1 MEVEHSVLKTTSLLF
16 YENRQTFR
24 EESGYNCTIYQSFWT
39 FLPKALLFSVQ
50 GALCLGS
57 PFHPTCDIL
66 LILLLWTSP
75 IKLSSFLYLHTL
87 FCLTLLHLLS
97 VSECCCSLEIP
108 PSPGH
113 VIPRKKSQRALTP
126 PPILILTAAEV
137 SAVQSL

>member
-108 PSPGH
+108 PLSWTCNTQEEKPEGAH
-113 VIPRKKSQRALTP
+113 P